1 MVFPYFFPLGNPKPA
16 PCALAY
22 GAGGSRPLGA
32 EAGSALPIAS
42 DGRHF
47 FGLLPRRYFGAA
59 LYTTTLRRPGIAFGH
74 ALFFFLR
81 TVARL
86 GSGRCYIARRGDSPF
101 WLETAK

>member
-1 MVFPYFFPLGNPKPA
+1 MTNDEFIRQIFDELLTNLHSKI
-16 PCALAY
+16 
-22 GAGGSRPLGA
+22 RRA

-47 FGLLPRRYFGAA
+47 FGPLPRRYFGAA
-59 LYTTTLRRPGIAFGH
+59 LYTNTLRRPGIAFGH
-74 ALFFFLR
+74 AHLFFLG

-86 GSGRCYIARRGDSPF
+86 GSSRCYISRQGDSPF

>member
-1 MVFPYFFPLGNPKPA
+1 M
-16 PCALAY
+16 LAY

-86 GSGRCYIARRGDSPF
+86 GSGRCYISRRGDSPF